1 MLRRNL
7 HVHNTVLGALATE
20 RKDELQA
27 ETEMQQKLGEEV
39 LAEEDKYLL
48 KINLE
53 DLETTSEEKQTYWLL
68 AIQLMQEGRRLKAQA
83 LSAASANTT

>member
-1 MLRRNL
+1 
-7 HVHNTVLGALATE
+7 
-20 RKDELQA
+20 
-27 ETEMQQKLGEEV
+27 MQQKLGEEV

-53 DLETTSEEKQTYWLL
+53 DLETTSGEKQTYWFL